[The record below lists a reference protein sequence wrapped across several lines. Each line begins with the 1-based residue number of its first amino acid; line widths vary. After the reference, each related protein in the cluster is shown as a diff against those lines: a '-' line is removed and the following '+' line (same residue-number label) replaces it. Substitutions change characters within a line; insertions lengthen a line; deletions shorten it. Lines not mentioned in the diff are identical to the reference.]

1 MFLFSPLL
9 STLFYYAKFP
19 PCETLLVRHLEM
31 LFMYELQ
38 APMTAWQKIGKPEPG
53 IQSHK
58 YGKCLALELFS
69 LNLSAMVVVGGG
81 CFFHLSY
88 STACPDSF
96 STQLRTTEGK
106 MD

>member
-1 MFLFSPLL
+1 
-9 STLFYYAKFP
+9 
-19 PCETLLVRHLEM
+19 M

-69 LNLSAMVVVGGG
+69 LNLSAMVVGGG
-81 CFFHLSY
+81 G
-88 STACPDSF
+88 DVSF
-96 STQLRTTEGK
+96 ISPTPQPVLTPFLPN
-106 MD
+106 